1 MIRSSVSREQNY
13 NQIGTL
19 QNKLG
24 EAKRR
29 GDTRLEIDTL
39 LEIGRVAASAG
50 DLGLANMHFDLAS
63 RVIRDSGTALE
74 RLQEALG
81 ERALILRRMK
91 RYQESLDLY
100 KRAAT
105 AAHEYAGTLEYAHWV
120 SKQGVIHRLMDKTD
134 LARDAFERARDLF
147 NELGEAGIAGVADQE
162 GNLGLLYSDIGD
174 NKAAEEAYRC
184 AVELAIS
191 AGSNDL
197 IATWAT
203 NLGNALSRRRRYHKA
218 WNFYEKAMA
227 ASLQLGDDHQVED
240 TAVQWSVSY
249 QRAHRRLQAAETLI
263 NATRHLWR
271 PALKCQLLEDSM
283 LDLHAA
289 GAWQRLVEIGSE
301 VARILEE
308 HDTDP
313 DRLER
318 CNTLINIA
326 RENIARKPGAIQS
339 TPGQPTTLD
348 IFISSRMAEYTE
360 SNNVE
365 GMRDVAHLICDVNLG
380 LMNPTEEA
388 WKPLLSKTYLRYR
401 VVGEA
406 MRALCEAGM
415 PEQSLELSQRFK
427 SLGFCLPSIQR
438 MHETGAPNE
447 DAASYLASL
456 ETLSQAVAALK
467 GPVTEDGPQRVD
479 AVRAAGEMLLEAGEE
494 LRDRDRILHARLG
507 GVIPTQDLI
516 DALPTSDPVAIVDF
530 FVTRDGTIIH
540 ILVRRGNT
548 VQVIPAF
555 ATAFTA
561 EHALYLLKVW
571 SECNIAHEI
580 SGRQREGLIEIGS
593 MLHGRLF
600 CALARQLSELW
611 VSQIILIPDAITRH
625 LPLHLS
631 GVCSK
636 DLGQIIE
643 KINIPDISVDE
654 VSVFGEVFPVEY
666 APCVQTVAVSQHQ
679 KRPRA
684 VSGVL
689 SLADPIS
696 DLPGA
701 RNISKWLASRLPETL
716 EYTSYVGEEATL
728 ANLFSGIDRA
738 NIAVIGTHGSFNSAN
753 PQESFLEFHD
763 GRWTMSNMLDRL
775 AFNTSPVIVLSACE
789 VGAIAPTV
797 DELAASGIPGALIS
811 TGAACVL
818 ASLWPVE
825 DISMGYI
832 IERFLTHLSHP
843 GYRPAAA
850 LFRALR
856 DVRRLNKQEALE
868 RCYNLR
874 EQMESDGTADRLPEP
889 YLMLNN
895 LIEWIEDSDL
905 PCPFASP
912 LVWGGIVIVGSGWY
926 RQAGAEIGSLD
937 ELENIVNRHSKGQ
950 MARSRMAEGKF
961 NEAREILEEILPYT
975 DGEERARTLEALAWV
990 VWESRDRGNEQVSKR
1005 KAKELLAQ
1013 AEFLAKAEQN
1023 DPILRNINATRQ
1035 KIELYS

>member
-1 MIRSSVSREQNY
+1 MSREQNY

-19 QNKLG
+19 RNKLG
-24 EAKRR
+24 EAERR
-29 GDTRLEIDTL
+29 GDTRLEIDTQ

-50 DLGLANMHFDLAS
+50 DLGSANMRFDLAS
-63 RVIRDSGTALE
+63 RVIRDSGTSLE

-120 SKQGVIHRLMDKTD
+120 SKQGVIHRLMDKPD

-218 WNFYEKAMA
+218 WNFFEKAME
-227 ASLQLGDDHQVED
+227 ASLQLGDDHQVEN

-263 NATRHLWR
+263 NATRHLLH
-271 PALKCQLLEDSM
+271 PALKCQLLEDS
-283 LDLHAA
+283 LVELHAA
-289 GAWQRLVEIGSE
+289 GAWQRLVEIESE

-308 HDTDP
+308 NVADP
-313 DRLER
+313 DRLKR
-318 CNTLINIA
+318 CDALIKFA
-326 RENIARKPGAIQS
+326 REKLAARPGDVESIPDQH
-339 TPGQPTTLD
+339 TMLD
-348 IFISSRMAEYTE
+348 VFIVTKMAEYVE
-360 SNNVE
+360 SNNME
-365 GMRDVAHLICDVNLG
+365 GMRDLAHLICDANLG

-388 WKPLLSKTYLRYR
+388 WKTLLSETYLRYD
-401 VVGEA
+401 VVGGA
-406 MRALCEAGM
+406 MKALCKAGM

-438 MHETGAPNE
+438 MREAGVPNE
-447 DAASYLASL
+447 EATSYLSNL

-467 GPVTEDGPQRVD
+467 GPVTEDAWQRIE
-479 AVRAAGEMLLEAGEE
+479 AVRSAGEILLETGEK

-516 DALPTSDPVAIVDF
+516 DALPAMDTVAIVDF
-530 FVTRDGTIIH
+530 FVTRDCTIIH
-540 ILVRRGNT
+540 ILVRSGNT
-548 VQVIPAF
+548 VQVIPF
-555 ATAFTA
+555 ATAFKA
-561 EHALYLLKVW
+561 EDALYLLKVW
-571 SECNIAHEI
+571 GESNISYEI
-580 SGRQREGLIEIGS
+580 SERQLQGLLEIS
-593 MLHGRLF
+593 RTLHDKLF
-600 CALARQLSELW
+600 CPLAKQLSELY
-611 VSQIILIPDAITRH
+611 VSQVILIPDAFIRH

-631 GVCSK
+631 GICSK
-636 DLGQIIE
+636 YLRLIIE
-643 KINIPDISVDE
+643 NINIPDISVDE

-666 APCVQTVAVSQHQ
+666 APCIQAVAVSQHQ
-679 KRPRA
+679 KRPRN
-684 VSGVL
+684 VSAVL
-689 SLADPIS
+689 SLLDPKS

-701 RNISKWLASRLPETL
+701 RNTAKWLASNLPKTV
-716 EYTSYVGEEATL
+716 EYTSFVGEKATIE
-728 ANLFSGIDRA
+728 NLYSGIDRGS
-738 NIAVIGTHGSFNSAN
+738 IFVIGTHGSFDIDH
-753 PQESFLEFHD
+753 PYESFLEFHD
-763 GRWTMSNMLDRL
+763 GRWTMGNMLDL
-775 AFNTSPVIVLSACE
+775 PAFTTSPVYVLSACE
-789 VGAIAPTV
+789 VAAPALL
-797 DELAASGIPGALIS
+797 DERAASGIPGALIS
-811 TGAACVL
+811 AGAACVL

-832 IERFLTHLSHP
+832 IERFLTYLSYA
-843 GYRPAAA
+843 GCRPAAA

-912 LVWGGIVIVGSGWY
+912 QVWGGIVIVGSGWY

-937 ELENIVNRHSKGQ
+937 ELENIANRHLKGQ

-990 VWESRDRGNEQVSKR
+990 MWESRDRGNEQVSKR
-1005 KAKELLAQ
+1005 KAKELLDQ

-1023 DPILRNINATRQ
+1023 DQILRNINATRQ